1 MWVGM
6 SLSESLPTD
15 HWRTKNPPKKP
26 LPLTGFVI
34 QQNYLSSDLYKKIL
48 SFLMCHSN
56 RPIAYYSTEQK
67 QSIQVPVIDNKELL
81 HKYHAE
87 NYQHKVNWI

>member
-1 MWVGM
+1 
-6 SLSESLPTD
+6 
-15 HWRTKNPPKKP
+15 
-26 LPLTGFVI
+26 
-34 QQNYLSSDLYKKIL
+34 
-48 SFLMCHSN
+48 MCHSN

-87 NYQHKVNWI
+87 NYQHKVNWIWTWTQRYKGVKTKYL